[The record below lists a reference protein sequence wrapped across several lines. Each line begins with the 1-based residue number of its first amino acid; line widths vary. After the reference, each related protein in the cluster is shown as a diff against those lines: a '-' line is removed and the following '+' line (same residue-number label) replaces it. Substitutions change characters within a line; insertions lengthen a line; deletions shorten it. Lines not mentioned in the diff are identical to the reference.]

1 MSSWFHRY
9 FSLPSTFVD
18 ENIPTWE
25 KLENIIETFPENCTG
40 KLLFYEIDDEE
51 ERKKSLCMEHSEMWH
66 YDGNLEVHSTI
77 TESLDGIDYETL
89 KKVLKYYVTTHV
101 INEKLYKYRYGYI
114 EFL

>member
-40 KLLFYEIDDEE
+40 KLLFSQIDDEE
-51 ERKKSLCMEHSEMWH
+51 EEVTLYGTFREYNGY

-101 INEKLYKYRYGYI
+101 INEKLYEYRYGYI